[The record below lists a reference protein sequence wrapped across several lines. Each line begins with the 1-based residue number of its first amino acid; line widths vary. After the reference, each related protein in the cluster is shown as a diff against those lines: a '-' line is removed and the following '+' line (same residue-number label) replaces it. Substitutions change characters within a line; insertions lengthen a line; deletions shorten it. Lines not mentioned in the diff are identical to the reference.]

1 MILKTSVPAKINL
14 WLEVIGKREDGYHDI
29 SSLMLPVSIYDNIGL
44 DVRLGGGN
52 ISITCDQPEIPS
64 DDRNLAWRA
73 ADLFV
78 KSGAIEAGIH
88 IHLEKHIPSGAGL
101 GGGSSDA
108 GGVLVALNSL
118 FQNALPHSELE
129 RLALRLGA
137 DVPFFLHARPAL
149 ATGIGEKLEFAG
161 GTPEYPLLL
170 IKPPVNVPT
179 AWVYQS
185 LRLTKG
191 AAKIKLNSFSA
202 HPWQMQE
209 LIENDLESVTASRY
223 PVIADLKRWLLGQG
237 ALAASM
243 SGSGPTVF
251 GIFRTRQ
258 AAAAAETDAKRDWP
272 DCWVNAA
279 EVIGHGCRY

>member
-1 MILKTSVPAKINL
+1 LILKTSVPAKINL

-29 SSLMLPVSIYDNIGL
+29 SSLMLPVSVYDNIQL

-52 ISITCDQPEIPS
+52 ISITCDRPEIPS
-64 DDRNLAWRA
+64 DERNLAWRA
-73 ADLFV
+73 ADLYI

-88 IHLEKHIPSGAGL
+88 IYLEKHIPSGAGL

-118 FQNALPHSELE
+118 FQNAVSHYELE

-137 DVPFFLHARPAL
+137 DVPFFLHAKPAL
-149 ATGIGEKLEFAG
+149 ATGIGEKLEFAR

-202 HPWQMQE
+202 HPWHMQE

-223 PVIADLKRWLLGQG
+223 PVIADLKQWLIGQG

-251 GIFRTRQ
+251 GIFRTRE
-258 AAAAAETDAKRDWP
+258 AAAAAEADAKRDWP

-279 EVIGHGCRY
+279 EVIGHGCR